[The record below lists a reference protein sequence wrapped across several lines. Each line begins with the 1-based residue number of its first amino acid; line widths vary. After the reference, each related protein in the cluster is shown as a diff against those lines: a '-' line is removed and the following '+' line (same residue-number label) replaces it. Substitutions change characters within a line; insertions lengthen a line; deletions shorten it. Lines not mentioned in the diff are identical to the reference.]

1 MSDAAKLLLF
11 HNTPHDDG
19 RGFSKVPHDCS
30 RCPSDLLPNK
40 GRVSAKEEANL
51 TETCIRNRHSSK
63 NKMFS
68 IKNKLFQWGGEFKQY
83 FITLQS
89 ETF

>member
-63 NKMFS
+63 KIFS
-68 IKNKLFQWGGEFKQY
+68 INNIFEGGGIQTIFYNFAIRDILK
-83 FITLQS
+83 
-89 ETF
+89 

>member
-19 RGFSKVPHDCS
+19 RGFSIVPHDCS
-30 RCPSDLLPNK
+30 RCPYDLLPNK

-63 NKMFS
+63 KIFS
-68 IKNKLFQWGGEFKQY
+68 INNIFEGGEFKHY